1 MVMKFQEWITG
12 KYIKWR
18 GDAIGHER
26 SISDFAKYIGAS
38 QQVVSGWM
46 NGSTPNR
53 QQTIAKLATKY
64 PDVYEALGL
73 PTPEVT
79 PPEVARIVRRMDEDQ
94 IGKLVDYGNKLLG
107 EQ

>member
-1 MVMKFQEWITG
+1 MEFQDWITA

-26 SISDFAKYIGAS
+26 SISDFAKLIGVS

-46 NGSTPNR
+46 NGSIPNR
-53 QQTIAKLATKY
+53 QQTIAKVAAKY
-64 PDVYEALGL
+64 PDVYEVLGL
-73 PTPEVT
+73 P
-79 PPEVARIVRRMDEDQ
+79 PPEGMPPAVTKIVRQLNDDQ

-107 EQ
+107 E